1 MVREPPATSI
11 VTVRLPVMLIVLK
24 SAVKPAPSATMPPA
38 QRVVS
43 LQFAAALAV
52 HVPSTARAAFT
63 DGSRVTLATAR
74 AMRRPRETYFDMKKA
89 PLRTTTNTRHEEASA
104 FSTLRLTSGG
114 GVEPSLATRDAA
126 HDGFPIRVGHG
137 GKRTC
142 V

>member
-52 HVPSTARAAFT
+52 HVPSAASAAFT

-89 PLRTTTNTRHEEASA
+89 LSAQPRTQDMKKRVLNAPTHPRRRYKTLSSHQRCSA
-104 FSTLRLTSGG
+104 
-114 GVEPSLATRDAA
+114 
-126 HDGFPIRVGHG
+126 
-137 GKRTC
+137 
-142 V
+142 